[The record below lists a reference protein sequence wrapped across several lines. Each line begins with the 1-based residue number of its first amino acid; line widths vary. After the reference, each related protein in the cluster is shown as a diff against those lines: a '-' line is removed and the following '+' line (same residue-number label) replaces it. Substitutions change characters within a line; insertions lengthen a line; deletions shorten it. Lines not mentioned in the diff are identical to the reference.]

1 MYEYSGRALV
11 FGASGGIGQAF
22 SRFLEN
28 KLGSENVV
36 KISRSFD
43 GFEISDEEKIF
54 KLSESIAGSFNLI
67 INATGVLQ
75 TTEEGPEK
83 TINVVKQ
90 KSMIDMM
97 TINAIGPALLL
108 KNFSKKLDKTK
119 FSVFVNL
126 SARVGSITDNRL
138 GGWISYRSSKAALN
152 QIIKTS
158 SIEINRRNK
167 NAICVGLH
175 PGTVKT
181 SFTEKFQN
189 TTETISPEES
199 VEMMM
204 KVVENLSVDDNG
216 YCFAYDGKAS
226 PACTLHSNFQF

>member
-36 KISRSFD
+36 KISRSYD
-43 GFEISDEEKIF
+43 RFEISDEEKIF
-54 KLSESIAGSFNLI
+54 KLSESIEGSFNLI

-181 SFTEKFQN
+181 RFTEKFQN
-189 TTETISPEES
+189 TTETISPDES
-199 VEMMM
+199 VKMMM
-204 KVVENLSVDDNG
+204 NVVENLSVDDNG
-216 YCFAYDGKAS
+216 YCFAYDGKVI
-226 PACTLHSNFQF
+226 PA

>member
-22 SRFLEN
+22 SRFLES

-54 KLSESIAGSFNLI
+54 KLSESIEGSFNLI

-90 KSMIDMM
+90 KLMIDMM
-97 TINAIGPALLL
+97 MINAIEPALLL

-189 TTETISPEES
+189 TTETISPDES
-199 VEMMM
+199 VKMMM
-204 KVVENLSVDDNG
+204 NVVENLSVDDNG
-216 YCFAYDGKAS
+216 YCFAYDGKVI
-226 PACTLHSNFQF
+226 PA

>member
-22 SRFLEN
+22 SRFLED

-36 KISRSFD
+36 NVSRSFD

-54 KLSESIAGSFNLI
+54 KLSESIEGSFNLI

-181 SFTEKFQN
+181 RFTEKFQN

-216 YCFAYDGKAS
+216 YCFAYDGKVI
-226 PACTLHSNFQF
+226 PA

>member
-1 MYEYSGRALV
+1 MYEYNGRALI
-11 FGASGGIGQAF
+11 FGASGGIGLAF
-22 SRFLEN
+22 SKFLEN
-28 KLGSENVV
+28 KLGIENVI
-36 KISRSFD
+36 KLSRSVN
-43 GFEISDEEKIF
+43 GFEISDEEKILKF
-54 KLSESIAGSFNLI
+54 SGSIEGSFNLI
-67 INATGVLQ
+67 INAIGVLQ
-75 TTEEGPEK
+75 TTEIGPEK
-83 TINVVKQ
+83 TINAVKQ

-181 SFTEKFQN
+181 RFTEKFQN

-204 KVVENLSVDDNG
+204 KVIESLSVDDNG
-216 YCFAYDGKAS
+216 FCFAYDGKII
-226 PACTLHSNFQF
+226 PA

>member
-54 KLSESIAGSFNLI
+54 KLSESIEGSFNLI

-119 FSVFVNL
+119 LSVFVNL

-181 SFTEKFQN
+181 RFTEKFQN
-189 TTETISPEES
+189 TTETISPDES
-199 VEMMM
+199 VKMMM

-216 YCFAYDGKAS
+216 YCFAYDGKVI
-226 PACTLHSNFQF
+226 PA

>member
-11 FGASGGIGQAF
+11 FGASGGIGHAF
-22 SRFLEN
+22 SRFLED

-36 KISRSFD
+36 NVSRSFD
-43 GFEISDEEKIF
+43 GFEISDEEKILKF
-54 KLSESIAGSFNLI
+54 SESIEGSFNLI

-181 SFTEKFQN
+181 RFTEKFQN
-189 TTETISPEES
+189 TTETISPDES

-216 YCFAYDGKAS
+216 YCFAYDGKVI
-226 PACTLHSNFQF
+226 PA

>member
-36 KISRSFD
+36 NISRSFD

-54 KLSESIAGSFNLI
+54 KLSESIEGSFNLI
-67 INATGVLQ
+67 INAIGVLQ

-181 SFTEKFQN
+181 RFTEKFQN
-189 TTETISPEES
+189 TTETISPDES
-199 VEMMM
+199 VKMMM
-204 KVVENLSVDDNG
+204 NVVENLSVDDNG
-216 YCFAYDGKAS
+216 YCFAYDGKVI
-226 PACTLHSNFQF
+226 PA

>member
-22 SRFLEN
+22 SRFLES

-43 GFEISDEEKIF
+43 GFEISDEEKILKF
-54 KLSESIAGSFNLI
+54 SESIEGTFNLI

-181 SFTEKFQN
+181 RFTEKFQN
-189 TTETISPEES
+189 TTETISPDES
-199 VEMMM
+199 VKMMM

-216 YCFAYDGKAS
+216 YCFAYDGKVI
-226 PACTLHSNFQF
+226 PA

>member
-22 SRFLEN
+22 SRFLED

-36 KISRSFD
+36 NVSRSFD
-43 GFEISDEEKIF
+43 GFEISDEEKILKF
-54 KLSESIAGSFNLI
+54 SESIEGTFNLI

-90 KSMIDMM
+90 KLMIDMM

-126 SARVGSITDNRL
+126 SARVGSITDNSL

-189 TTETISPEES
+189 TTETISPDES
-199 VEMMM
+199 VKMMM
-204 KVVENLSVDDNG
+204 NVVENLSVDDNG
-216 YCFAYDGKAS
+216 YCFAYDGKVI
-226 PACTLHSNFQF
+226 PA

>member
-1 MYEYSGRALV
+1 MYEYNGRALI
-11 FGASGGIGQAF
+11 FGASGGIGLAF
-22 SRFLEN
+22 SKFLEN
-28 KLGSENVV
+28 KLGIENVI
-36 KISRSFD
+36 KLSRSFN
-43 GFEISDEEKIF
+43 GFEISDEEKILKF
-54 KLSESIAGSFNLI
+54 SESIEGSFNLI
-67 INATGVLQ
+67 INAIGVLQ
-75 TTEEGPEK
+75 TTEIGPEK
-83 TINVVKQ
+83 TINAIKQ
-90 KSMIDMM
+90 KSMIDTM

-119 FSVFVNL
+119 FSLFVNL

-175 PGTVKT
+175 PGTVRT
-181 SFTEKFQN
+181 RFTEKFQN

-204 KVVENLSVDDNG
+204 KVIESLSVDDNG
-216 YCFAYDGKAS
+216 YCFAYDGKVIPS
-226 PACTLHSNFQF
+226 

>member
-43 GFEISDEEKIF
+43 GFEISDEEKILKF
-54 KLSESIAGSFNLI
+54 SESIEGSFNLI

-83 TINVVKQ
+83 TINVVKK

-97 TINAIGPALLL
+97 MINAIGPALLL

-181 SFTEKFQN
+181 RFTEKFQN
-189 TTETISPEES
+189 TTETISPNES
-199 VEMMM
+199 VKMMM

-216 YCFAYDGKAS
+216 YCFAYDGKVI
-226 PACTLHSNFQF
+226 PA

>member
-22 SRFLEN
+22 SQFLED

-36 KISRSFD
+36 NVSRSFD
-43 GFEISDEEKIF
+43 GFEISDEEKILKF
-54 KLSESIAGSFNLI
+54 SESIEGSFNLI

-181 SFTEKFQN
+181 RFTEKFQN
-189 TTETISPEES
+189 TTETISPDES
-199 VEMMM
+199 VKMMM

-216 YCFAYDGKAS
+216 YCFAYDGKVI
-226 PACTLHSNFQF
+226 PA

>member
-22 SRFLEN
+22 SRFLED

-36 KISRSFD
+36 NVSRSFD
-43 GFEISDEEKIF
+43 GFEISDEEKILKF
-54 KLSESIAGSFNLI
+54 SESIEGTFNLI
-67 INATGVLQ
+67 VNATGVLQ

-189 TTETISPEES
+189 TTETISPDDS
-199 VEMMM
+199 VRMMM
-204 KVVENLSVDDNG
+204 NVVENLSVDDNG
-216 YCFAYDGKAS
+216 YCFAYDGKVI
-226 PACTLHSNFQF
+226 PA

>member
-22 SRFLEN
+22 SRFLED

-36 KISRSFD
+36 NVSRSFD
-43 GFEISDEEKIF
+43 GFEISDEEKILKF
-54 KLSESIAGSFNLI
+54 SESIEGSFNLI

-83 TINVVKQ
+83 TINVLKQ

-181 SFTEKFQN
+181 KFTEKFQN
-189 TTETISPEES
+189 TTETISPKES

-216 YCFAYDGKAS
+216 YCFAYDGKVI
-226 PACTLHSNFQF
+226 PA

>member
-43 GFEISDEEKIF
+43 GFEISDEEKILKF
-54 KLSESIAGSFNLI
+54 SESIEGSFNLI

-181 SFTEKFQN
+181 RFTEKFQN
-189 TTETISPEES
+189 TTETISPDES
-199 VEMMM
+199 VKMMM

-216 YCFAYDGKAS
+216 YCFAYDGKVI
-226 PACTLHSNFQF
+226 PA

>member
-28 KLGSENVV
+28 KLGSENVL

-43 GFEISDEEKIF
+43 GFEISDEEKIL
-54 KLSESIAGSFNLI
+54 KLSESIEGSFNLI

-181 SFTEKFQN
+181 RFTEKFQN
-189 TTETISPEES
+189 TTETISPDES

-216 YCFAYDGKAS
+216 YCFAYDGKVI
-226 PACTLHSNFQF
+226 PA

>member
-22 SRFLEN
+22 SRFLED

-36 KISRSFD
+36 NVSRSFD
-43 GFEISDEEKIF
+43 GFEISDEEKILKF
-54 KLSESIAGSFNLI
+54 SESIEGTFNLI

-181 SFTEKFQN
+181 RFTEKFQN

-204 KVVENLSVDDNG
+204 KVIESLSVDDNG
-216 YCFAYDGKAS
+216 YCFAYDGKVIPS
-226 PACTLHSNFQF
+226 

>member
-22 SRFLEN
+22 SRFLES

-54 KLSESIAGSFNLI
+54 KLSESIEGSFNLI

-90 KSMIDMM
+90 KLMIDMM

-189 TTETISPEES
+189 TTETISPDES

-216 YCFAYDGKAS
+216 YCFAYDGKVI
-226 PACTLHSNFQF
+226 PA

>member
-1 MYEYSGRALV
+1 MYEYNGRALI
-11 FGASGGIGQAF
+11 FGASGGIGLAF
-22 SRFLEN
+22 SKFLEN
-28 KLGSENVV
+28 KLGIENVI
-36 KISRSFD
+36 KLSRSFN
-43 GFEISDEEKIF
+43 GFEISDEEKILKF
-54 KLSESIAGSFNLI
+54 SGSIEGSFNLI
-67 INATGVLQ
+67 INAIGVLQ
-75 TTEEGPEK
+75 TTEIGPEK
-83 TINVVKQ
+83 TINAVKQ
-90 KSMIDMM
+90 KSMIDIM

-181 SFTEKFQN
+181 RFTEKFQN

-204 KVVENLSVDDNG
+204 KVIESLSVDDNG
-216 YCFAYDGKAS
+216 YCFAYDGKVI
-226 PACTLHSNFQF
+226 PA

>member
-36 KISRSFD
+36 KISRSID
-43 GFEISDEEKIF
+43 GFEISDEEKILKF
-54 KLSESIAGSFNLI
+54 SQSIEGSFNLI

-181 SFTEKFQN
+181 RFTEKFQN
-189 TTETISPEES
+189 TTETISPDES

-216 YCFAYDGKAS
+216 YCFAYDGKVI
-226 PACTLHSNFQF
+226 PA

>member
-22 SRFLEN
+22 SRFLES

-43 GFEISDEEKIF
+43 GFEISDEEKILKF
-54 KLSESIAGSFNLI
+54 SESIEGSFNLI

-75 TTEEGPEK
+75 TTDEGPEK

-108 KNFSKKLDKTK
+108 KNFSKKLDRTK

-181 SFTEKFQN
+181 RFTEKFQN
-189 TTETISPEES
+189 TTTTISPDES

-216 YCFAYDGKAS
+216 YCFAYDGKVI
-226 PACTLHSNFQF
+226 PA

>member
-22 SRFLEN
+22 SRFLED

-36 KISRSFD
+36 NVSRSFD
-43 GFEISDEEKIF
+43 GFEISDEEKILKF
-54 KLSESIAGSFNLI
+54 SESIEGSFNLI

-181 SFTEKFQN
+181 KFTEKFQN
-189 TTETISPEES
+189 TTETISPDES

-216 YCFAYDGKAS
+216 YCFAYDGKVI
-226 PACTLHSNFQF
+226 PA

>member
-22 SRFLEN
+22 SRFLES

-43 GFEISDEEKIF
+43 GFEISDEEKILKF
-54 KLSESIAGSFNLI
+54 SQSIEGSFNLI

-181 SFTEKFQN
+181 RFTEKFQN
-189 TTETISPEES
+189 TTETISPDKS

-204 KVVENLSVDDNG
+204 KVIENLSVGDNG
-216 YCFAYDGKAS
+216 YCFAYDGKVI
-226 PACTLHSNFQF
+226 PA

>member
-28 KLGSENVV
+28 KLGSENLLNV
-36 KISRSFD
+36 SRSFD
-43 GFEISDEEKIF
+43 GFEISDEEKILKF
-54 KLSESIAGSFNLI
+54 SESIEGSFNLI

-90 KSMIDMM
+90 KLMIDMM

-189 TTETISPEES
+189 TTETISPDES
-199 VEMMM
+199 VKMMM
-204 KVVENLSVDDNG
+204 NVVENLSVDDNG
-216 YCFAYDGKAS
+216 YCFAYDGKVI
-226 PACTLHSNFQF
+226 PA

>member
-22 SRFLEN
+22 SRFLES

-43 GFEISDEEKIF
+43 GFEISDEEKILKF
-54 KLSESIAGSFNLI
+54 SESIEGSFNLI

-119 FSVFVNL
+119 FSIFVNL

-189 TTETISPEES
+189 TTETISPDES
-199 VEMMM
+199 VKMMM
-204 KVVENLSVDDNG
+204 NVVENLSVDDNG
-216 YCFAYDGKAS
+216 YCFAYDGKVI
-226 PACTLHSNFQF
+226 PA

>member
-36 KISRSFD
+36 KISRSID
-43 GFEISDEEKIF
+43 GFEISDEEKILKF
-54 KLSESIAGSFNLI
+54 SESIEGSFNLI

-119 FSVFVNL
+119 FSIFVNL

-181 SFTEKFQN
+181 RFTEKFQN

-204 KVVENLSVDDNG
+204 KVIESLSVDDNG
-216 YCFAYDGKAS
+216 YCFSYDGKVIPS
-226 PACTLHSNFQF
+226 

>member
-22 SRFLEN
+22 SRFLED

-36 KISRSFD
+36 NVSRSFD
-43 GFEISDEEKIF
+43 GFEISDEEKILKF
-54 KLSESIAGSFNLI
+54 SESIEGSFNLI

-181 SFTEKFQN
+181 KFTEKFQN

-199 VEMMM
+199 VKMMM

-216 YCFAYDGKAS
+216 YCFAYDGKVI
-226 PACTLHSNFQF
+226 PA

>member
-36 KISRSFD
+36 NVSRSFD
-43 GFEISDEEKIF
+43 GFEISDEEKILKF
-54 KLSESIAGSFNLI
+54 SESIEGSFNLI

-90 KSMIDMM
+90 KSMSDMM

-181 SFTEKFQN
+181 RFTEKFQN
-189 TTETISPEES
+189 TTETISPDES

-216 YCFAYDGKAS
+216 YCFAYDGKVI
-226 PACTLHSNFQF
+226 PA

>member
-1 MYEYSGRALV
+1 MYEYSGRALI

-22 SRFLEN
+22 SRFLED

-36 KISRSFD
+36 NVSRSFD
-43 GFEISDEEKIF
+43 GFEISDEEKILKF
-54 KLSESIAGSFNLI
+54 SESIEGTFNLI

-181 SFTEKFQN
+181 RFTEKFQN
-189 TTETISPEES
+189 TTETISPDES
-199 VEMMM
+199 VKMMM

-216 YCFAYDGKAS
+216 YCFAYDGKVI
-226 PACTLHSNFQF
+226 PA

>member
-43 GFEISDEEKIF
+43 GFEISDEEKILKF
-54 KLSESIAGSFNLI
+54 SESIEGTFNLI

-181 SFTEKFQN
+181 RFTEKFQN
-189 TTETISPEES
+189 TTETISPDES
-199 VEMMM
+199 VKMMM
-204 KVVENLSVDDNG
+204 NVVENLSVDDNG
-216 YCFAYDGKAS
+216 YCFAYDGKVI
-226 PACTLHSNFQF
+226 PA

>member
-1 MYEYSGRALV
+1 MYEYNGRALI
-11 FGASGGIGQAF
+11 FGASGGIGLAF
-22 SRFLEN
+22 SKFLEN
-28 KLGSENVV
+28 KLGIENVI
-36 KISRSFD
+36 KLSRSFN
-43 GFEISDEEKIF
+43 GFEISDEEKILKF
-54 KLSESIAGSFNLI
+54 SESIEGSFNLI
-67 INATGVLQ
+67 INAIGVLQ
-75 TTEEGPEK
+75 TTEIGPEK
-83 TINVVKQ
+83 TINAIKQ
-90 KSMIDMM
+90 KSMIDTM

-181 SFTEKFQN
+181 RFTEKFQN
-189 TTETISPEES
+189 TTETISPEDS

-204 KVVENLSVDDNG
+204 KVIESLSVDDNG
-216 YCFAYDGKAS
+216 YCFAYDGKVIPS
-226 PACTLHSNFQF
+226 

>member
-1 MYEYSGRALV
+1 MYEYNGRALI
-11 FGASGGIGQAF
+11 FGASGGIGLAF
-22 SRFLEN
+22 SKFLEN
-28 KLGSENVV
+28 KLGIENV
-36 KISRSFD
+36 INLSRSFN
-43 GFEISDEEKIF
+43 GFEISDEEKILKF
-54 KLSESIAGSFNLI
+54 SGSIEGSFNLI

-75 TTEEGPEK
+75 TTEIGPEK
-83 TINVVKQ
+83 TINAVKQ

-181 SFTEKFQN
+181 RFTEKFQN

-204 KVVENLSVDDNG
+204 KVIESLSVDDNG
-216 YCFAYDGKAS
+216 YCFAYDGKVIPS
-226 PACTLHSNFQF
+226 

>member
-22 SRFLEN
+22 SRFLED

-36 KISRSFD
+36 NISRSFD

-54 KLSESIAGSFNLI
+54 KLSESIEGSFNLI

-181 SFTEKFQN
+181 RFTEKFQN
-189 TTETISPEES
+189 TTETISPDES
-199 VEMMM
+199 VKMMM

-216 YCFAYDGKAS
+216 YCFAYDGKVI
-226 PACTLHSNFQF
+226 PA

>member
-22 SRFLEN
+22 SRFLES

-54 KLSESIAGSFNLI
+54 KLSESIEGSFNLI

-90 KSMIDMM
+90 KLMIDMM

-181 SFTEKFQN
+181 RFTEKFQN

-204 KVVENLSVDDNG
+204 KVIESLSVDDNG
-216 YCFAYDGKAS
+216 YCFAYDGKVIPS
-226 PACTLHSNFQF
+226 

>member
-22 SRFLEN
+22 SRFLED

-36 KISRSFD
+36 NVSRSFD
-43 GFEISDEEKIF
+43 GFEISDEEKILKF
-54 KLSESIAGSFNLI
+54 SESIEGTFNLI

-181 SFTEKFQN
+181 RFTEKFQN
-189 TTETISPEES
+189 TTETISPDES
-199 VEMMM
+199 VKMMM

-216 YCFAYDGKAS
+216 YCFAYDGKVI
-226 PACTLHSNFQF
+226 PA

>member
-36 KISRSFD
+36 NVSRSFD
-43 GFEISDEEKIF
+43 GFEISDEEKILKF
-54 KLSESIAGSFNLI
+54 SESIEGSFNLI

-181 SFTEKFQN
+181 RFTEKFQN
-189 TTETISPEES
+189 TTETISPDES
-199 VEMMM
+199 VKMMM

-216 YCFAYDGKAS
+216 YCFAYDGKVI
-226 PACTLHSNFQF
+226 PA

>member
-1 MYEYSGRALV
+1 MYEYSGRALI
-11 FGASGGIGQAF
+11 FGASGGIGLAF
-22 SRFLEN
+22 SKFLEN
-28 KLGSENVV
+28 KLGVENVV
-36 KISRSFD
+36 KVSRSFD
-43 GFEISDEEKIF
+43 GFEISDEESVSKF
-54 KLSESIAGSFNLI
+54 SESIEGTFNLI

-83 TINVVKQ
+83 TINAVK
-90 KSMIDMM
+90 KKLMIDIMM
-97 TINAIGPALLL
+97 INAIGPALLL
-108 KNFSKKLDKTK
+108 KHFCNKLDKTK

-181 SFTEKFQN
+181 RFTEKFQN
-189 TTETISPEES
+189 TTETISSDES

-216 YCFAYDGKAS
+216 YCFAYDGKVI
-226 PACTLHSNFQF
+226 PA

>member
-22 SRFLEN
+22 SRFLED

-36 KISRSFD
+36 KASRSFD
-43 GFEISDEEKIF
+43 GFDISDEEKILKF
-54 KLSESIAGSFNLI
+54 SESIEGSFNLI
-67 INATGVLQ
+67 INAIGVLQ

-181 SFTEKFQN
+181 RFTEKFQN

-216 YCFAYDGKAS
+216 YCFAYDGKVI
-226 PACTLHSNFQF
+226 PA

>member
-22 SRFLEN
+22 SRFLED

-36 KISRSFD
+36 NVSRSFD

-54 KLSESIAGSFNLI
+54 KFSESIEGSFNLI

-181 SFTEKFQN
+181 RFTEKFQN

-216 YCFAYDGKAS
+216 YCFAYDGKVI
-226 PACTLHSNFQF
+226 PA